1 MPCSGES
8 VSGEYIL
15 NKFFLPQL
23 LAATL
28 LCGSALAEEVSSSG
42 TKIENIV
49 VTGARSPVTQAE
61 IGSSVTVVD
70 REFIENR
77 QSIFVLDV
85 LRDVP
90 GIQVSRSGGN
100 GKQTQLRIRGAES
113 NQVLVMIDGIKVVDP
128 AAADEFQW
136 ENLTTADVERIEV
149 VRGPQSAIWGGE
161 ALAGVINIIT
171 VKDKSGMSASGYAEG
186 GSFGTANAGARIG
199 GGGNTWTGGVGV
211 SYLDTDGENIARTGS
226 EKDGYDNTTLSLNG
240 GWNPS
245 ADLKI
250 GLVGRYTD
258 ASTYTDATDFVTTGL
273 PADPVPLSADARRED
288 SNQLYAGLTGDLATF
303 SGRWNHNLRL
313 NRTATDRDV
322 FVDSGDKSANNVGET
337 TAVYYVSS
345 IGLAGPIASE
355 SPTLNLAVD
364 WKRDDYEYRCFN
376 ADGVDCT
383 TFGDPNQDQKM
394 ANTGYVAELLSGEW
408 GGFSATGSLRYDD
421 NSDFDNVTTYRFTA
435 GYLLA
440 ADTRVRGAIGTGWKA
455 PTFTERYGFFPGD
468 FIGNPDLKPETSEGW
483 EVGVDQALLGGD
495 LNLGATYFNEHLED
509 EINGFIFDANAG
521 AFTAENLD
529 GTSKRKGVELLADTN
544 IGPNVT
550 LLLNYTYLD
559 AKQPSVVEPDGDE
572 TELRRPRHSAAFNG
586 NFRFWNQRANAN
598 LNISYVGD
606 RKDIYFPPFPDPS
619 QIVDLDAYA
628 LVNLSAAYR
637 FNDSIEIYGRIENL
651 LDEEYEDVFGYNTL
665 GVGGVLGVRV
675 SFTR

>member
-113 NQVLVMIDGIKVVDP
+113 NQVLVMIV
-128 AAADEFQW
+128 
-136 ENLTTADVERIEV
+136 TTADVERIEV

-288 SNQLYAGLTGDLATF
+288 SNQLYAG
-303 SGRWNHNLRL
+303 
-313 NRTATDRDV
+313 
-322 FVDSGDKSANNVGET
+322 
-337 TAVYYVSS
+337 
-345 IGLAGPIASE
+345 
-355 SPTLNLAVD
+355 
-364 WKRDDYEYRCFN
+364 
-376 ADGVDCT
+376 
-383 TFGDPNQDQKM
+383 
-394 ANTGYVAELLSGEW
+394 
-408 GGFSATGSLRYDD
+408 
-421 NSDFDNVTTYRFTA
+421 
-435 GYLLA
+435 
-440 ADTRVRGAIGTGWKA
+440 
-455 PTFTERYGFFPGD
+455 FP
-468 FIGNPDLKPETSEGW
+468 
-483 EVGVDQALLGGD
+483 
-495 LNLGATYFNEHLED
+495 
-509 EINGFIFDANAG
+509 
-521 AFTAENLD
+521 
-529 GTSKRKGVELLADTN
+529 R
-544 IGPNVT
+544 
-550 LLLNYTYLD
+550 
-559 AKQPSVVEPDGDE
+559 
-572 TELRRPRHSAAFNG
+572 
-586 NFRFWNQRANAN
+586 
-598 LNISYVGD
+598 
-606 RKDIYFPPFPDPS
+606 
-619 QIVDLDAYA
+619 
-628 LVNLSAAYR
+628 
-637 FNDSIEIYGRIENL
+637 
-651 LDEEYEDVFGYNTL
+651 
-665 GVGGVLGVRV
+665 
-675 SFTR
+675 